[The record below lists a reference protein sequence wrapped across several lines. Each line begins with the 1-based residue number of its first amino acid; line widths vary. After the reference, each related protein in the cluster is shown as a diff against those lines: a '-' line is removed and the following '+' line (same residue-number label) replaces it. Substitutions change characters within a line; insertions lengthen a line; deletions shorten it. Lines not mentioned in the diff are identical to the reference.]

1 MEQAKQQLKT
11 QLNKKIMKDP
21 IVSVAWLQ
29 ENLQDPELIILD
41 AFIDMPSEDHQ
52 IKGARTFDIKNKFS
66 DTNNPLTN
74 TIPDPEAF
82 ATACRELG
90 INNNSKIVVYDT
102 KGIYSSPRA
111 WWLFKV
117 MGHEKVWV
125 LDGGLPEWLKEGH
138 PTEKRQQQSHPKGN
152 FTANFQP
159 QLFKTK
165 EQILENIQAK
175 EALLVDARSTDRF
188 HGETEEPR
196 VGLRSGHIPGSI
208 NIPFTQLLKDGKYLP
223 KEELKKILEPQDKP
237 LLFTCGSGVTACI
250 DLLAYELISDNPK
263 AIYDGSWTE
272 WGQDPNLP
280 IEK

>member
-1 MEQAKQQLKT
+1 
-11 QLNKKIMKDP
+11 MKNP
-21 IVSVAWLQ
+21 LVSVAWLR
-29 ENLQDPELIILD
+29 EHLSDPELIILD
-41 AFIDMPSEDHQ
+41 AILETPTEEIQ
-52 IKGARTFDIKNKFS
+52 IKGAKTFDIKNKFS
-66 DTNNPLTN
+66 DTTNSLPN
-74 TIPDPEAF
+74 TIPNPTAF
-82 ATACRELG
+82 TAACRKLG

-125 LDGGLPEWLKEGH
+125 LDGGLPEWLKEGF
-138 PTEKRQQQSHPKGN
+138 PTEKTQRKNGLQGN

-165 EQILENIQAK
+165 EQVLDNIESK

-188 HGETEEPR
+188 HAETEEPR
-196 VGLRSGHIPGSI
+196 AGLRSGHIPGSI
-208 NIPFTQLLKDGKYLP
+208 NMPYTELLKDGKFLP
-223 KEELKKILEPQDKP
+223 KEELKKILGSQDKP

-250 DLLAYELISDNPK
+250 DLIAYELISNKPK
-263 AIYDGSWTE
+263 SIYDGSWTE
-272 WGQDPNLP
+272 WGQEKSLP